1 MMAYL
6 LQTIE
11 ALNPWMGR
19 LNSNYDKDSGHHWP
33 PGAAEICG
41 SVDNLILSSQS

>member
-1 MMAYL
+1 MITYL
-6 LQTIE
+6 PQTNK
-11 ALNPWMGR
+11 ALNPWMGC

-33 PGAAEICG
+33 PDTAEIRG